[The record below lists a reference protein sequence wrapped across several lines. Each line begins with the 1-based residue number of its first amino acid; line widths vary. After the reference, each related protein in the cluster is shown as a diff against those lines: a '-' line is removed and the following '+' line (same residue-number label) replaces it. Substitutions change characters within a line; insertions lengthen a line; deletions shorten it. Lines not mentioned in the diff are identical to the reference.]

1 MATDAAMVSAPSIL
15 RSLSTID
22 TSRSRPRLVEP
33 GTRVGDALGVTRV
46 TAALELAELL
56 QAPGGRAVQYSINVF
71 APGTV
76 DLHVIRGMAPAS
88 EQPPR

>member
-1 MATDAAMVSAPSIL
+1 MRKSDS
-15 RSLSTID
+15 
-22 TSRSRPRLVEP
+22 P
-33 GTRVGDALGVTRV
+33 GTCRAHVTRV

-88 EQPPR
+88 AQPTR